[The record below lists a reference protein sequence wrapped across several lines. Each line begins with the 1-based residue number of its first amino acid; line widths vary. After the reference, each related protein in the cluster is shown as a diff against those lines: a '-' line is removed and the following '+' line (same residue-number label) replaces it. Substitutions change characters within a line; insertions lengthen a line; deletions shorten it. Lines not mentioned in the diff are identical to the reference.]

1 MKKLSLARM
10 GLLCAAVV
18 AVTSFVSCG
27 APAASK
33 DLTVFNWIDYIPDSV
48 LADFKTQT
56 GINLVYDTYGSNED
70 MYAKLLG
77 GATYD
82 VVFPSTDYIPR
93 MVQKGMLMKLD
104 TSKIPE
110 LANLEPTLAAKNT
123 WDPKN
128 DYSVPYNFGSTA
140 IIYWKDKVD
149 IQDGSW
155 NLLTDP
161 KYAGRI
167 MLMDDPREI
176 LGGALKYNGFSINST
191 NADEITKAKDTVNV
205 WKKGIVKFD
214 NDLIKSAFAKKEIWI
229 TLNYPENQE
238 AELDEADKA
247 NMGIFFPKEG
257 GVMFMDVMS
266 ITKDAKNVDNAYT
279 FINFILK
286 PENLA
291 KIYDAFGYPGSLYPK
306 TLPLRTSQPRYTAD
320 QLTKSEFRADV
331 GEKLSLYESAWEE
344 IKAAK

>member
-1 MKKLSLARM
+1 MKKLSLAFRALT
-10 GLLCAAVV
+10 GALLVAA
-18 AVTSFVSCG
+18 TLVSCG

-33 DLTVFNWIDYIPDSV
+33 DLTVFNWIDYIPESV
-48 LADFKTQT
+48 LDQFKAET
-56 GINLVYDTYGSNED
+56 GINLVYDTYDSNES

-77 GATYD
+77 GASYD
-82 VVFPSTDYIPR
+82 VVFPSTDFVPR
-93 MVQKGMLMKLD
+93 MIEKDMLLKLD

-123 WDPKN
+123 WDPNN

-140 IIYWKDKVD
+140 VIYWKDKVD
-149 IQDGSW
+149 IGDGSW
-155 NLLTDP
+155 NLFTDP

-176 LGGALKYNGFSINST
+176 LGAALRYNGFSINST
-191 NADEITKAKDTVNV
+191 NLDEITKAKDTVNL

-214 NDLIKSAFAKKEIWI
+214 NDLIKSAFAKKEIWL

-238 AELDEADKA
+238 AELEEADKA

-266 ITKDAKNVDNAYT
+266 ITKGAKNVDNAYA

-291 KIYDAFGYPGSLYPK
+291 KIYDEFGYPGSMYPK
-306 TLPLRTSQPRYTAD
+306 TAEFRTSTPRYTAEE
-320 QLTKSEFRADV
+320 LTRSEFRADV
-331 GEKLSLYESAWEE
+331 GENLALYESAWEE
-344 IKAAK
+344 IKAGN